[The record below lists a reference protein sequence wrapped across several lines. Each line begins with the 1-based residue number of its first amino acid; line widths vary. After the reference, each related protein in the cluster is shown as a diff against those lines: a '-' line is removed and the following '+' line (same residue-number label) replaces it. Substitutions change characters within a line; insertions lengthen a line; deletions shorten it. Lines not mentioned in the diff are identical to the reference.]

1 MNFRRKN
8 QVLSSFS
15 AAPMNDILFFLL
27 LFFLLTATFTIPTYV
42 KVSLASAT
50 GEQTIKQ
57 SIQVII
63 TADGKYMY
71 EQKEIARD
79 QISSTIE
86 GALKDNPDP
95 VINLIVDKDARWDYM
110 AGVLSIANKRKA
122 QVVVATRKE

>member
-42 KVSLASAT
+42 KVTLAASS

-63 TADGKYMY
+63 TSDGKYMF
-71 EQKEIARD
+71 EQQEIQKND
-79 QISSTIE
+79 LPQILE
-86 GALKDNPDP
+86 KALGNNPDP
-95 VINLIVDKDARWDYM
+95 VINLIVDRQATWDYM
-110 AGVLSIANKRKA
+110 AGVLSIANKKKA